1 MCYSIGTSLHRE
13 IFLIQLVAFSILCYL
28 LSKKSSQWWETIS
41 DFCLPVCI
49 TVQKSEEGWGSSGE
63 VWGKRCEG
71 GGVREEEWGS
81 RDKGVYRGGAHR
93 GQVQLFSSPRPITQ
107 AVVVLNQYNLYFWNL
122 HCCMDKWCEEKNFQ
136 ILMSLEKSMPN
147 SRKNMYL
154 LSYLLYICLHERRKT
169 FSRKGLNLGRFYLNK
184 TPSQVH

>member
-1 MCYSIGTSLHRE
+1 MKENPIIASHYRNKRRLKWRDKIQIYRKFLKIRE
-13 IFLIQLVAFSILCYL
+13 TGLQSPP
-28 LSKKSSQWWETIS
+28 ERNG
-41 DFCLPVCI
+41 I
-49 TVQKSEEGWGSSGE
+49 TV
-63 VWGKRCEG
+63 
-71 GGVREEEWGS
+71 
-81 RDKGVYRGGAHR
+81 
-93 GQVQLFSSPRPITQ
+93 VQLFSGPGPITQ

-122 HCCMDKWCEEKNFQ
+122 HCCMDKWCEEKNLQ

>member
-1 MCYSIGTSLHRE
+1 MKDNGDNPIIASHY
-13 IFLIQLVAFSILCYL
+13 
-28 LSKKSSQWWETIS
+28 KK
-41 DFCLPVCI
+41 
-49 TVQKSEEGWGSSGE
+49 QKTTKLARQNSNIPE
-63 VWGKRCEG
+63 VLENTGNRFTKPARTKR
-71 GGVREEEWGS
+71 
-81 RDKGVYRGGAHR
+81 HH
-93 GQVQLFSSPRPITQ
+93 VQLFSGPGPITQ

-154 LSYLLYICLHERRKT
+154 LSYLLFICLHERRKT